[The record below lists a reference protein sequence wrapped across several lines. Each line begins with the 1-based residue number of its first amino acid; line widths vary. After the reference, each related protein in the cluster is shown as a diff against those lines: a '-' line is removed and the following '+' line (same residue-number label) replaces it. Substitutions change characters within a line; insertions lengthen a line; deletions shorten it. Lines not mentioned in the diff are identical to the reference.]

1 MNTQVENAATKGQV
15 ATKHIVGE
23 YLKLMR
29 PKQWLK
35 NGFIFAAVI
44 FSMNLDNNLML
55 LRSAMAFSIFCL
67 LSSSVY
73 ILNDLIDMEKDRQ
86 HPVKKMRPLAS
97 ERIRPLSAM
106 LLLFVILLTALYWAS
121 LMGSWFLLVSA
132 GYVILVGIYS
142 ILLKNIVIVDVIFLA
157 FGFVL
162 RAVAGAVVITV
173 RISPWL
179 LVCTFLLALFIG
191 LNKRRHEI
199 VLLKGSAVNHRVILK
214 KYSIPLLDQLIT
226 MASSVVI
233 MAYSLYTFTSGHSIY
248 LMATIPF
255 VIYGLFRYYYL
266 CVQKDGGGSPEIMVL
281 TDFPLLVN
289 LFLWV
294 LTSIFIL
301 YVL

>member
-1 MNTQVENAATKGQV
+1 
-15 ATKHIVGE
+15 
-23 YLKLMR
+23 
-29 PKQWLK
+29 
-35 NGFIFAAVI
+35 
-44 FSMNLDNNLML
+44 
-55 LRSAMAFSIFCL
+55 
-67 LSSSVY
+67 
-73 ILNDLIDMEKDRQ
+73 
-86 HPVKKMRPLAS
+86 
-97 ERIRPLSAM
+97 
-106 LLLFVILLTALYWAS
+106 
-121 LMGSWFLLVSA
+121 
-132 GYVILVGIYS
+132 
-142 ILLKNIVIVDVIFLA
+142 
-157 FGFVL
+157 
-162 RAVAGAVVITV
+162 
-173 RISPWL
+173 
-179 LVCTFLLALFIG
+179 
-191 LNKRRHEI
+191 
-199 VLLKGSAVNHRVILK
+199 VILK